1 MTISEIMDELNEAIA
16 LVEEAKAKVD
26 AAAKQ
31 AGCYSHYTA
40 YGRYG
45 FDTLLGNG
53 NRYDACLLYTSPSP
67 RDGLL
72 SRMPS
77 SA

>member
-1 MTISEIMDELNEAIA
+1 MTISELKDELNEAIA

-26 AAAKQ
+26 ATAKQ

-53 NRYDACLLYTSPSP
+53 NRYDASLFDMMNDLEMEEEEEAGY
-67 RDGLL
+67 
-72 SRMPS
+72 
-77 SA
+77 

>member
-1 MTISEIMDELNEAIA
+1 MEELNEAIA

-45 FDTLLGNG
+45 SDTLLGNG
-53 NRYDACLLYTSPSP
+53 NRYDASLFDMMNDLEEEMEEESCY
-67 RDGLL
+67 
-72 SRMPS
+72 
-77 SA
+77 

>member
-1 MTISEIMDELNEAIA
+1 MTISELKDELNEAIA
-16 LVEEAKAKVD
+16 MVEEAKAKVD

-45 FDTLLGNG
+45 FDTLLGKG
-53 NRYDACLLYTSPSP
+53 NPYDASLFDIMNDLEEKMEEESCY
-67 RDGLL
+67 
-72 SRMPS
+72 
-77 SA
+77 

>member
-1 MTISEIMDELNEAIA
+1 MTISEIMEELNEAIA
-16 LVEEAKAKVD
+16 LVEQAKAKVD

-31 AGCYSHYTA
+31 AGRYGHYTA

-53 NRYDACLLYTSPSP
+53 NPYDASLFDMMNDLEEEMEEESCY
-67 RDGLL
+67 
-72 SRMPS
+72 
-77 SA
+77 

>member
-16 LVEEAKAKVD
+16 LVEEAKAKGD

-53 NRYDACLLYTSPSP
+53 NRYDASLFDMMNDLEEEMEEESCY
-67 RDGLL
+67 
-72 SRMPS
+72 
-77 SA
+77 

>member
-1 MTISEIMDELNEAIA
+1 MTISDLINEMNEAIA

-26 AAAKQ
+26 EVARVI
-31 AGCYSHYTA
+31 GDEGHYTA

-53 NRYDACLLYTSPSP
+53 NRYDTSLF
-67 RDGLL
+67 DMKENLEGEY
-72 SRMPS
+72 
-77 SA
+77 

>member
-1 MTISEIMDELNEAIA
+1 MNELNEAIA

-53 NRYDACLLYTSPSP
+53 NRYDASLFDMMNDLEEEMEEESCY
-67 RDGLL
+67 
-72 SRMPS
+72 
-77 SA
+77 

>member
-1 MTISEIMDELNEAIA
+1 MTISEVMNELNEAIA

-53 NRYDACLLYTSPSP
+53 NRYDASLFDMMNDLEEEMEEESCY
-67 RDGLL
+67 
-72 SRMPS
+72 
-77 SA
+77 

>member
-1 MTISEIMDELNEAIA
+1 MNITEVMNELNEAIA

-53 NRYDACLLYTSPSP
+53 NRYDASLFDMMNDLEMEEEEEEAGY
-67 RDGLL
+67 
-72 SRMPS
+72 
-77 SA
+77 

>member
-1 MTISEIMDELNEAIA
+1 MTISELKDELNEAIA

-53 NRYDACLLYTSPSP
+53 NRYDASLFDMMNDLEEEMEEESCY
-67 RDGLL
+67 
-72 SRMPS
+72 
-77 SA
+77 

>member
-1 MTISEIMDELNEAIA
+1 MNISEIMDELNEAIA

-53 NRYDACLLYTSPSP
+53 NRYDASLFDMMNDLEMEEEEEESCY
-67 RDGLL
+67 
-72 SRMPS
+72 
-77 SA
+77 

>member
-1 MTISEIMDELNEAIA
+1 MNITEIMEELNEAIA

-53 NRYDACLLYTSPSP
+53 NRYDASLFDMMNDLEEEMEEESCY
-67 RDGLL
+67 
-72 SRMPS
+72 
-77 SA
+77 

>member
-1 MTISEIMDELNEAIA
+1 MTISELKDELNEAIA
-16 LVEEAKAKVD
+16 LVEQAKAKVD
-26 AAAKQ
+26 SAAMA

-53 NRYDACLLYTSPSP
+53 NPYDASLFDMMNDLEEEMEEESCY
-67 RDGLL
+67 
-72 SRMPS
+72 
-77 SA
+77 

>member
-1 MTISEIMDELNEAIA
+1 MTISEIMEELNEAIA
-16 LVEEAKAKVD
+16 MVEEAKAKVD
-26 AAAKQ
+26 LAAMA

-53 NRYDACLLYTSPSP
+53 NRYDASLFDMMNDLEMEEEEEEAGY
-67 RDGLL
+67 
-72 SRMPS
+72 
-77 SA
+77 